1 MVVVRIVEGGVAS
14 KTNQIRAG
22 DIISHIEGLPTVG
35 WPLEKVKA
43 SMQGPEGTSVKIGAS
58 TLMKLRFRVSLV
70 ECDDDVGF
78 SLAKA
83 GGSRE
88 RDRERQRERMLGT
101 ILR

>member
-1 MVVVRIVEGGVAS
+1 MLRLVEGGVAS

-58 TLMKLRFRVSLV
+58 VI
-70 ECDDDVGF
+70 
-78 SLAKA
+78 
-83 GGSRE
+83 
-88 RDRERQRERMLGT
+88 
-101 ILR
+101 ILLLFFQKQNLNKYIVMM

>member
-1 MVVVRIVEGGVAS
+1 VLRLVEGGVAS

-58 TLMKLRFRVSLV
+58 VI
-70 ECDDDVGF
+70 
-78 SLAKA
+78 
-83 GGSRE
+83 
-88 RDRERQRERMLGT
+88 
-101 ILR
+101 ILLLFFQKQNLNKYIVMM

>member
-1 MVVVRIVEGGVAS
+1 MVVLRLVEGGVAS

-58 TLMKLRFRVSLV
+58 VI
-70 ECDDDVGF
+70 
-78 SLAKA
+78 
-83 GGSRE
+83 
-88 RDRERQRERMLGT
+88 
-101 ILR
+101 ILLLFFQKQNLNKYIVMM